1 MRLLALIGAVGIAV
15 ALVAVIFFFG
25 GYYNVGGT
33 APEPGIVKWALIKV
47 RTASIQRHAT
57 DTPPGPFDDA
67 AVQAGARAF
76 LARGCANCHGAPGVE
91 WQKFSEGLRP
101 DPPDLKDIVKDI
113 PASQLHWVIA
123 NGINMTGMPSF
134 QLAGVPDDEIWK
146 IVAFLKK
153 LPEVSDADFKSW
165 TASAD
170 VPRPPADIPPPAPPA
185 AAPQLPADAPTP
197 IPPATMP
204 EPPAPVPPAAPDN
217 SPRPNQ

>member
-1 MRLLALIGAVGIAV
+1 MRLLALVGAVAIVV
-15 ALVAVIFFFG
+15 ALAAVVFFFG
-25 GYYNVGGT
+25 GYYSVAGT
-33 APEPGIVKWALIKV
+33 APEPGIVKWALVKV
-47 RTASIQRHAT
+47 RTASIQRHAA

-101 DPPDLKDIVKDI
+101 DPPDLKDIVKDV
-113 PASQLHWVIA
+113 PASQLHWVVA

-134 QLAGVPDDEIWK
+134 TLAGVPDDEIWK

-170 VPRPPADIPPPAPPA
+170 APRPPADIPPPPPPA
-185 AAPQLPADAPTP
+185 AAPQPTAPAP
-197 IPPATMP
+197 
-204 EPPAPVPPAAPDN
+204 PPAPDN
-217 SPRPNQ
+217 APRPNQ